1 MANRSLFASLFQRKA
16 AASVAAPAAD
26 AVNEAGG
33 RAYAF
38 TAKQALAQYAATGT
52 LNDGYY
58 ADAQSQLTQVLGHAR
73 AVEPE
78 FLAKTAVYAFERGH
92 MKDMPALLL
101 AELSQIEAQKGGD
114 FLLRAFPRV
123 VRNGK
128 MLRNFVQIMRSGST
142 GRKSLGSRP
151 KRLVRDWIDAAS
163 PVEILRASVGNDP
176 SLADVVKMV
185 HPKPQTPERAA
196 LYGWLIGRPYDY
208 EALPQVVKDF
218 EAFKRDMTLPVPDV
232 PFQMLTALPLG
243 KVHWEQIARKAG
255 WQMLRQNLNSFGRYR
270 MFEDRAFAERLAARL
285 ADPEEIRKA
294 RLMPY
299 QLMTTLNNVSG
310 DVPNAIRKALEA
322 ALEISLANTPRIDGR
337 VVVCPDVSGSMSSPV
352 TGHRQGS
359 TTAARCVDV
368 AGLIAAAFARM
379 NKDTLI
385 LPFDNTV
392 HRVELKEKAPIFETA
407 KKLASYGGGGTEMA
421 APLRDLVHFRT
432 KLDLLVFVSD
442 NQSWIDRGPQSA
454 GTPTMALWRELA
466 KANPGA
472 KMVCI
477 DLQPYGT
484 TQAKSASDVLNVGG
498 FSDQVFD
505 VIASFV
511 QKNDP
516 DHWVSRIEETVL

>member
-1 MANRSLFASLFQRKA
+1 MANQSLFASLFQRKK
-16 AASVAAPAAD
+16 AAPRAD

-38 TAKQALAQYAATGT
+38 TAKQALAQYAATGA
-52 LNDGYY
+52 LHDGFY
-58 ADAQSQLTQVLGHAR
+58 ADAQSQMTQVLGQAR
-73 AVEPE
+73 AVGPE

-101 AELSQIEAQKGGD
+101 AELSQIEAQQGGD
-114 FLLRAFPRV
+114 LLLRAFPRV

-128 MLRNFVQIMRSGST
+128 MLRNFVQIMRSGAT

-151 KRLVRDWIDAAS
+151 KRLARGWIDAAS
-163 PVEILRASVGNDP
+163 PVEILRAAVGNDP

-196 LYGWLIGRPYDY
+196 LYAWLIGRPYDVA
-208 EALPQVVKDF
+208 ALPEVVRDF
-218 EAFKRDMTLPVPDV
+218 EAFKRDMTRPVPEV
-232 PFQMLTALPLG
+232 PFQMLTALPLE
-243 KVHWEQIARKAG
+243 KVHWRQIMEKAG
-255 WQMLRQNLNSFGRYR
+255 WQMLRQNLNSFGRIG
-270 MFEDRAFAERLAARL
+270 MFQDQRFTERLAARL

-299 QLMTTLNNVSG
+299 QLMTTLNAVSSEA
-310 DVPNAIRKALEA
+310 PKSIRKALET
-322 ALEISLANTPRIDGR
+322 ALEASLSNTPRIKGR

-352 TGHRQGS
+352 TGYRKGA
-359 TTAARCVDV
+359 TTVTRCVDV
-368 AGLIAAAFARM
+368 AALIAAAFARM
-379 NKDTLI
+379 NKEASI
-385 LPFDNTV
+385 LPFDHQV
-392 HRVELKEKAPIFETA
+392 HRVDLKGKTGIFDVA
-407 KKLASYGGGGTEMA
+407 KTLAAYGGGGTDMA
-421 APLRDLVHFRT
+421 APLRDLVESKA

-442 NQSWIDRGPQSA
+442 NESWIDRGPQSA

-472 KMVCI
+472 KMVCV

-511 QKNDP
+511 SANDP
-516 DHWVSRIEETVL
+516 DHWVSRIEEIVL